1 MRLLVID
8 DESHQRDLLADYLRK
23 RKHVVAAAAD
33 GQEGIERLQSQ
44 GAEAA
49 FVDMRMPR
57 MDGLAFIKKALQ
69 IYPDL
74 AIVVMTA
81 YGTVESAVEAM
92 KAGAFDYLLK
102 PIDLEHLDLIVE
114 KIGRQNRLIAEN
126 RYLKRKLEEVDQPHG
141 IIGES
146 KIIKKL
152 MADVSRVAQ
161 SDATALIRG
170 ESGTGKELVAR
181 AIHFASP
188 RAKGPFLAVNCTSLP
203 ETLLES
209 ELFGH
214 ERGAFTGAISRHLG
228 RFELADK
235 GTIFLDEIGDISQAI
250 QAKLLRV
257 LESRSFQRLGGAKDI
272 TVDIRILAATNRD
285 LESAIAE
292 GKFREDL
299 YYRLNV
305 VPVNIPPLRDRRED
319 ILPLV
324 EHFIE
329 IYNRKNNKSVSGIT
343 PKAKDLIL
351 NHRWPG
357 NVRELEN
364 LIERAIVLSLGEVI
378 DVDDIDPFISSRS
391 ASAESEI
398 GDNLNLENLEKRNII
413 EALKRTGGSLKDAA
427 DLLGIHRNTIRLKIS
442 KYNIEI

>member
-8 DESHQRDLLADYLRK
+8 DESHQRELLAEHLRK
-23 RKHVVAAAAD
+23 NGHQVATAGD
-33 GQEGIERLQSQ
+33 GQEGLENLTGE

-49 FVDMRMPR
+49 LVDMRMPR
-57 MDGLAFIKKALQ
+57 MDGLTFIKKSLE

-102 PIDLEHLDLIVE
+102 PIDLEHLSIIIS
-114 KIGRQNRLIAEN
+114 KIQENHRLIAEN
-126 RYLKRKLEEVDQPHG
+126 RYLRRKLEEVDQPAG

-146 KIIKKL
+146 QVIKKL
-152 MADVSRVAQ
+152 LAEVSRIAQ

-170 ESGTGKELVAR
+170 ESGTGKELIAR
-181 AIHFASP
+181 AVHYASA
-188 RAKGPFLAVNCTSLP
+188 RSNGPFLAINCTSLP

-214 ERGAFTGAISRHLG
+214 ERGAFTGATSRHLG

-235 GTIFLDEIGDISQAI
+235 GTIFLDEIGDISLVI

-257 LESRSFQRLGGAKDI
+257 LESRTFQRLGSSKDI
-272 TVDIRILAATNRD
+272 SADIRILSATNRD
-285 LESAIAE
+285 LEKAIDE

-305 VPVNIPPLRDRRED
+305 IPIFIPPLRERRED
-319 ILPLV
+319 ILPLT
-324 EHFIE
+324 EYFIKK
-329 IYNRKNNKSVSGIT
+329 YNEKNNKHISGIT
-343 PKAKDLIL
+343 PLAKDLL
-351 NHRWPG
+351 LSHAWPG

-364 LIERAIVLSLGEVI
+364 LIERAIVLSVGDVI
-378 DVDDIDPFISSRS
+378 DLSDVDPFIGRRE
-391 ASAESEI
+391 AGGGPV
-398 GDNLNLENLEKRNII
+398 GDDLNLENLEKAAIK
-413 EALKRTGGSLKDAA
+413 EALKKTGGSLKDAA
-427 DLLGIHRNTIRLKIS
+427 ELLGIHRNTIRLKIG
-442 KYNIEI
+442 KYNIKI

>member
-8 DESHQRDLLADYLRK
+8 DEAHQRELLAEHLQRNGH
-23 RKHVVAAAAD
+23 RVATAGD
-33 GQEGIERLQSQ
+33 GQEGLENLKDE

-49 FVDMRMPR
+49 LVDMKMPR
-57 MDGLAFIKKALQ
+57 MDGLTFIEKSLE

-102 PIDLEHLDLIVE
+102 PIDLEHLNIILS
-114 KIGRQNRLIAEN
+114 KIQQNQRLLAEN
-126 RYLKRKLEEVDQPHG
+126 RYLRRKLEQVDQPAG
-141 IIGES
+141 IVGKS
-146 KIIKKL
+146 QVIKKL
-152 MADVSRVAQ
+152 LAEVSRIAQ

-181 AIHFASP
+181 AIHYASP
-188 RAKGPFLAVNCTSLP
+188 RSKGPFLAINCTSLP

-214 ERGAFTGAISRHLG
+214 ERGAFTGAMSRHLG

-235 GTIFLDEIGDISQAI
+235 GTIFLDEIGDISPAI

-257 LESRSFQRLGGAKDI
+257 LESKTFQRLGGSKDI
-272 TVDIRILAATNRD
+272 SVDIRILSATNRD
-285 LESAIAE
+285 LEAAVKE
-292 GKFREDL
+292 RKFREDL

-305 VPVNIPPLRDRRED
+305 IPVFIPPLRERRED
-319 ILPLV
+319 ILSLT
-324 EHFIE
+324 EHFMRM
-329 IYNRKNNKSVSGIT
+329 YNEKNNKHITGIT
-343 PKAKDLIL
+343 PQAKDLLL
-351 NHRWPG
+351 NHHWPG

-364 LIERAIVLSLGEVI
+364 IIERAIVLTVGDVI
-378 DVDDIDPFISSRS
+378 DLADIDPFIGHRQTAAGPS
-391 ASAESEI
+391 
-398 GDNLNLENLEKRNII
+398 GNLDLENLEKEAII

-427 DLLGIHRNTIRLKIS
+427 ELLGIHRNTIRLKIG
-442 KYNIEI
+442 KYNITV

>member
-8 DESHQRDLLADYLRK
+8 DESHQRELLAEHLQK
-23 RKHVVAAAAD
+23 NGHQVATAGD
-33 GQEGIERLQSQ
+33 GQEGLDNLKEE

-49 FVDMRMPR
+49 LVDMRMPR
-57 MDGLAFIKKALQ
+57 MDGLTFIIKSLE

-102 PIDLEHLDLIVE
+102 PIDLEHLNIILS
-114 KIGRQNRLIAEN
+114 KIQKNQRLVAEN
-126 RYLKRKLEEVDQPHG
+126 RYLRRKLEEVDLPAG
-141 IIGES
+141 IVGES
-146 KIIKKL
+146 QVIKKL
-152 MADVSRVAQ
+152 LADVSRIAR

-181 AIHFASP
+181 AIHYASE
-188 RAKGPFLAVNCTSLP
+188 RSNGPFLAINCTSLP

-214 ERGAFTGAISRHLG
+214 ERGAFTGATSRHLG

-235 GTIFLDEIGDISQAI
+235 GTIFLDEIGDISPVI

-257 LESRSFQRLGGAKDI
+257 LESKTFQRLGSGKDI
-272 TVDIRILAATNRD
+272 SVDIRILSATNRD
-285 LESAIAE
+285 LDAAIRD
-292 GKFREDL
+292 GRFREDL

-305 VPVNIPPLRDRRED
+305 IPVFIPPLRERRED
-319 ILPLV
+319 ILPLTQY
-324 EHFIE
+324 FIE
-329 IYNRKNNKSVSGIT
+329 KYNEKNNKQITGIT
-343 PKAKDLIL
+343 PGAKDLL
-351 NHRWPG
+351 LHHPWPG

-364 LIERAIVLSLGEVI
+364 LVERAIVLSVGDVI
-378 DVDDIDPFISSRS
+378 DLADIDPFIGHRETGSGP
-391 ASAESEI
+391 I
-398 GDNLNLENLEKRNII
+398 GDDLNLENQEKAVII

-427 DLLGIHRNTIRLKIS
+427 ELLGIHRNTIRLKIS
-442 KYNIEI
+442 KYNIKV

>member
-1 MRLLVID
+1 MRLLVVD
-8 DESHQRDLLADYLRK
+8 DEGHQRELLADHLR
-23 RKHVVAAAAD
+23 RNGHEVATAAD
-33 GQEGIERLQSQ
+33 GREGLDRLSEK

-49 FVDMRMPR
+49 LVDMRMPR
-57 MDGLAFIKKALQ
+57 MDGLSFTKSALE

-92 KAGAFDYLLK
+92 KAGAFDYLQK
-102 PIDLEHLDLIVE
+102 PIDLDHLGVI
-114 KIGRQNRLIAEN
+114 INRIQTNSRLIAEN
-126 RYLKRKLEEVDQPHG
+126 RYLKRKLEEVDRPAG
-141 IIGES
+141 IIG
-146 KIIKKL
+146 K
-152 MADVSRVAQ
+152 SRAIRNLLAEISRIAR

-181 AIHFASP
+181 AVHYASP
-188 RAKGPFLAVNCTSLP
+188 RAAGPFLAINCTSLP

-214 ERGAFTGAISRHLG
+214 ERGSFTGAVSRHLG

-235 GTIFLDEIGDISQAI
+235 GTIFLDEIGDISSAI

-257 LESRSFQRLGGAKDI
+257 LETKTFQRLGGDRDV
-272 TVDIRILAATNRD
+272 TVDLRILSATNRD
-285 LESAIAE
+285 LETAVKE

-305 VPVNIPPLRDRRED
+305 IPVSIPPLRERRED

-329 IYNRKNNKSVSGIT
+329 KYNLKNNKHISGIT
-343 PKAKDLIL
+343 PQAKDLL
-351 NHRWPG
+351 LAHRWPG
-357 NVRELEN
+357 NIRELEN
-364 LIERAIVLSLGEVI
+364 LIERAIVLSISEII
-378 DVDDIDPFISSRS
+378 DVSDIDPFVGSREKPGE
-391 ASAESEI
+391 ALVTGE
-398 GDNLNLENLEKRNII
+398 LNLEKLEKQAIL
-413 EALKRTGGSLKDAA
+413 EALRRSGGSLREAA
-427 DLLGIHRNTIRLKIS
+427 DLLGIHRNTIRLKIN
-442 KYNIEI
+442 KYQIKI

>member
-8 DESHQRDLLADYLRK
+8 DEAHQRELLAEHLQRNGH
-23 RKHVVAAAAD
+23 RVATAGD
-33 GQEGIERLQSQ
+33 GQEGLENLKDE

-49 FVDMRMPR
+49 LVDMKMPR
-57 MDGLAFIKKALQ
+57 MDGLTFIEKSLE

-102 PIDLEHLDLIVE
+102 PIDLEHLNIILS
-114 KIGRQNRLIAEN
+114 KIQKNQRLLAEN
-126 RYLKRKLEEVDQPHG
+126 RYLRRKLEQVDQPPG
-141 IIGES
+141 IVGES
-146 KIIKKL
+146 RVIKKL
-152 MADVSRVAQ
+152 LAEVSRIAQ

-181 AIHFASP
+181 AIHYASP
-188 RAKGPFLAVNCTSLP
+188 RSKGPFLAINCTSLP

-214 ERGAFTGAISRHLG
+214 ERGAFTGATSRHLG

-235 GTIFLDEIGDISQAI
+235 GTIFLDEIGDISAAI

-257 LESRSFQRLGGAKDI
+257 LESKTFQRLGSSKDI
-272 TVDIRILAATNRD
+272 SVDIRILSATNRD
-285 LESAIAE
+285 LETAVKE

-305 VPVNIPPLRDRRED
+305 IPVFIPPLRERRED
-319 ILPLV
+319 ILSLT
-324 EHFIE
+324 EYFIQM
-329 IYNRKNNKSVSGIT
+329 YNEKNNKHITGIT
-343 PKAKDLIL
+343 PRAKDLLL
-351 NHRWPG
+351 NHHWPG

-364 LIERAIVLSLGEVI
+364 IIERAIVLTDGDVI
-378 DVDDIDPFISSRS
+378 DLADIDPFIARRET
-391 ASAESEI
+391 AA
-398 GDNLNLENLEKRNII
+398 GPTGNFNLENLEKEAII

-427 DLLGIHRNTIRLKIS
+427 ELLGIHRNTIRLKIS
-442 KYNIEI
+442 KYNITI

>member
-1 MRLLVID
+1 VTT
-8 DESHQRDLLADYLRK
+8 AG
-23 RKHVVAAAAD
+23 D
-33 GQEGIERLQSQ
+33 GQEGLENLKEE

-49 FVDMRMPR
+49 LVDMRMPR
-57 MDGLAFIKKALQ
+57 MDGLTFIKKSLE

-102 PIDLEHLDLIVE
+102 PIDLEHLNIILS
-114 KIGRQNRLIAEN
+114 KIQKNQRLIAEN
-126 RYLKRKLEEVDQPHG
+126 RYLRRKLEQVDQPAG
-141 IIGES
+141 IVGKS
-146 KIIKKL
+146 QVIKKL
-152 MADVSRVAQ
+152 LAEVSRIAR

-181 AIHFASP
+181 AIHHASP
-188 RAKGPFLAVNCTSLP
+188 RSKGPFLAINCTSLP

-214 ERGAFTGAISRHLG
+214 ERGAFTGATSRHLG

-235 GTIFLDEIGDISQAI
+235 GTIFLDEIGDISPAI

-257 LESRSFQRLGGAKDI
+257 LESKTFQRLGSSKDVS
-272 TVDIRILAATNRD
+272 VDIRILSATNRD
-285 LESAIAE
+285 LEAAIKE

-305 VPVNIPPLRDRRED
+305 IPVFIPPLRERRED
-319 ILPLV
+319 ILLLA
-324 EHFIE
+324 EYFIE
-329 IYNRKNNKSVSGIT
+329 KYNEKNNKHIAGIT
-343 PKAKDLIL
+343 PQAKDLLL
-351 NHRWPG
+351 NHHWPG

-364 LIERAIVLSLGEVI
+364 LVERAIVLSVGDII
-378 DVDDIDPFISSRS
+378 DLADIDPFIGRRE
-391 ASAESEI
+391 AGGGPI
-398 GDNLNLENLEKRNII
+398 GDDLNLENLEKAAII
-413 EALKRTGGSLKDAA
+413 EALKRTSGSLKDAA
-427 DLLGIHRNTIRLKIS
+427 ELLGIHRNTIRLKIG
-442 KYNIEI
+442 KYDITA

>member
-8 DESHQRDLLADYLRK
+8 DESHQRELLAEHLRK
-23 RKHVVAAAAD
+23 NGHQVATAGD
-33 GQEGIERLQSQ
+33 GQEGLENLTGE
-44 GAEAA
+44 GAEVAL
-49 FVDMRMPR
+49 VDMRMPR
-57 MDGLAFIKKALQ
+57 MDGLTFIKKSLE

-102 PIDLEHLDLIVE
+102 PIDLEHLSIIIS
-114 KIGRQNRLIAEN
+114 KIQENHRLIAEN
-126 RYLKRKLEEVDQPHG
+126 RYLRRKLEEVDQPAG

-146 KIIKKL
+146 QVIKKL
-152 MADVSRVAQ
+152 LAEVSRIAQ

-170 ESGTGKELVAR
+170 ESGTGKELIAR
-181 AIHFASP
+181 AVHYASA
-188 RAKGPFLAVNCTSLP
+188 RSNGPFLAINCTSLP

-235 GTIFLDEIGDISQAI
+235 GTIFLDEIGDISLVI

-257 LESRSFQRLGGAKDI
+257 LESRTFQRLGSSKDI
-272 TVDIRILAATNRD
+272 SADIRILSATNRD
-285 LESAIAE
+285 LEKAIDQ

-305 VPVNIPPLRDRRED
+305 IPIFIPPLRERRED
-319 ILPLV
+319 ILPLT
-324 EHFIE
+324 EYFIKK
-329 IYNRKNNKSVSGIT
+329 YNEKNNKHISGIT
-343 PKAKDLIL
+343 PRAKDLL
-351 NHRWPG
+351 LSHAWPG

-364 LIERAIVLSLGEVI
+364 LIERAIVLSVGDVI
-378 DVDDIDPFISSRS
+378 DLSDVDPFIGRRE
-391 ASAESEI
+391 AGGGPV
-398 GDNLNLENLEKRNII
+398 GDDLNLESLEKAAII
-413 EALKRTGGSLKDAA
+413 EALKKTGGSLKDAA
-427 DLLGIHRNTIRLKIS
+427 ELLGIHRNTIRLKIG
-442 KYNIEI
+442 KYNIKI

>member
-8 DESHQRDLLADYLRK
+8 DESHQRELLTDYLRK
-23 RKHVVAAAAD
+23 QKHDVVSAAD
-33 GQEGIERLQSQ
+33 GQEGIERLQIE

-57 MDGLAFIKKALQ
+57 MDGLAFIKKALE
-69 IYPDL
+69 IFPDL
-74 AIVVMTA
+74 AVVVMTA

-102 PIDLEHLDLIVE
+102 PIDLEHLGLIIE
-114 KIGRQNRLIAEN
+114 KIKNQNRLIAEN
-126 RYLKRKLEEVDQPHG
+126 RYLKRKLEEVDRPDG

-152 MADVSRVAQ
+152 LSEISRIAQ
-161 SDATALIRG
+161 SDATVLIRG

-181 AIHFASP
+181 AIHFASS
-188 RAKGPFLAVNCTSLP
+188 RAQGPFLAINCTSLP

-214 ERGAFTGAISRHLG
+214 ERGAFTGAVARHLG

-257 LESRSFQRLGGAKDI
+257 LESKSFQRLGGGKDI
-272 TVDIRILAATNRD
+272 FADIRILSATNRD
-285 LESAIAE
+285 LESAIKE

-305 VPVNIPPLRDRRED
+305 VPVTIPPLRDRRED
-319 ILPLV
+319 ILPLI

-329 IYNRKNNKSVSGIT
+329 TYNKKNNKNITGIT
-343 PKAKDLIL
+343 PKAKDLLL

-364 LIERAIVLSLGEVI
+364 LIERATVLSIGDAI
-378 DVDDIDPFISSRS
+378 DIDDIDPFIGSRERP
-391 ASAESEI
+391 AEI
-398 GDNLNLENLEKRNII
+398 GSGDDLNLENLEKRFII
-413 EALKRTGGSLKDAA
+413 EALKRSGGSLKDAA
-427 DLLGIHRNTIRLKIS
+427 DLLGIHRNTIRMKIS